1 MMAVTIIECIHAGPA
16 ESVSMQG
23 SCTQLTCFVVS
34 HSLCLPAASSSPLL
48 LLSPTPPLASSLDH
62 LTVLIE
68 LNLSD
73 NSIGDF
79 TQIRHLSRLKNLEVL
94 YLNDPHYGDNPVCNL
109 CNYHTYAL
117 YHLQHLIVLDT
128 IRLTE
133 EATALAEATFLKKQ
147 MYYNMRIKVCK
158 GNTSNLLKKASEM

>member
-1 MMAVTIIECIHAGPA
+1 LAS
-16 ESVSMQG
+16 ESREQG
-23 SCTQLTCFVVS
+23 WSARCTSNVVVS
-34 HSLCLPAASSSPLL
+34 VLIHSFALSPLSL
-48 LLSPTPPLASSLDH
+48 HASSLDH
-62 LTVLIE
+62 LTNLVE

-73 NSIGDF
+73 NLIGTF
-79 TQIRHLSRLKNLEVL
+79 TQIRHLSRLKQLEIL
-94 YLNDPHYGDNPVCNL
+94 YLNDPHHGDNPVCNL

-117 YHLQHLIVLDT
+117 YHLQHLQVLDT

-158 GNTSNLLKKASEM
+158 GNTSNLIKKASDMSEVKQRCICLHADEVTPC